1 MFHGVNMCFNLSETL
16 ATKFTTRNDDDA
28 LVDALTS
35 SELVNEVGQAAHI
48 IKAFDATHH
57 DNPSF
62 CYWRQH
68 MKLVSILLRFT
79 RVIREGK
86 WGLYLSSFSEMLPYF
101 VAFDFSN
108 YTRWGV
114 IFLAD
119 MKMLPQT
126 APEVQQAVKS
136 GDFVTKETAST
147 FNQIPDDQALEHV
160 NKSEKVAEALL
171 ELQGQTRLEIAG
183 VLPTMSAP
191 SCQKTPKRCLTS

>member
-1 MFHGVNMCFNLSETL
+1 M
-16 ATKFTTRNDDDA
+16 R
-28 LVDALTS
+28 
-35 SELVNEVGQAAHI
+35 
-48 IKAFDATHH
+48 
-57 DNPSF
+57 
-62 CYWRQH
+62 
-68 MKLVSILLRFT
+68 LVSILLRFT
-79 RVIREGK
+79 IREGK
-86 WGLYLSSFSEMLPYF
+86 WDLYLSSFSEMLPYF
-101 VAFDFSN
+101 AAFDFSN

-171 ELQGQTRLEIAG
+171 ELQGQTRLEIAR
-183 VLPTMSAP
+183 VLPKMSVP